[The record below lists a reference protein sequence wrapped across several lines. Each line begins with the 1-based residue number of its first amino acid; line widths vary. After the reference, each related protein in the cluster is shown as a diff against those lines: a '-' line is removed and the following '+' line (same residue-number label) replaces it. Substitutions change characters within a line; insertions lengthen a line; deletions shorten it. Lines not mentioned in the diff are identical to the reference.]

1 MYGQRPGRR
10 CELPSPLEV
19 PVGELRGQ
27 SEGARGALGHTL
39 QCVVLTGIP
48 IFEANT
54 TVSAEASSIVNP
66 LWKEGGETFFT
77 VMSGMMPL
85 EAQPHQHP
93 HHKAHFNSYYMFT
106 HHTVKQ

>member
-1 MYGQRPGRR
+1 MAQRPGRR
-10 CELPSPLEV
+10 CEPPSPLEA
-19 PVGELRGQ
+19 PAGELRGQ
-27 SEGARGALGHTL
+27 SEGEGPLGHTL

-77 VMSGMMPL
+77 VMCGMVQL
-85 EAQPHQHP
+85 EAEPHQLP
-93 HHKAHFNSYYMFT
+93 HHKAHFNISYIFT